1 MLRGRAD
8 RIDRGADGGLSIF
21 DYKTG
26 TPPSQTAVDAGFA
39 PQLPLE
45 AAMAAAG
52 AFAGVAGQAVE
63 LIYWHLTGGNVP
75 GVAHSLYKGDA
86 AQVAASAAAAAE
98 NLAGLIAAYDDPAR
112 AYLAQPHPGRVPRFA
127 EYAQLARVAEWT
139 AAGDD
144 A

>member
-1 MLRGRAD
+1 M
-8 RIDRGADGGLSIF
+8 SIF